1 MIPNSLSL
9 RTEGRGSTVSS
20 VTQHEQHARR
30 LDRITDP
37 SYLDGL
43 ADRSDDELHAMKAEA
58 SEVET
63 EVSYVRRLAQGR
75 IDVVEAHRST
85 AAGGG
90 GLDSLIAQLP
100 EILARDLRAPQA
112 QARLVTNLAP
122 DPKIDFTRG
131 LERLIGDDSLV
142 RLPEMSDEEHAELV
156 EELRALEHDMSTR
169 RKRLHEVID
178 AIDLEIGRRA
188 AATQGT

>member
-1 MIPNSLSL
+1 MILNSLSL
-9 RTEGRGSTVSS
+9 RKAGRGSTVTG

-37 SYLDGL
+37 SYLDAL
-43 ADRSDDELHAMKAEA
+43 AERSDEELHAMKAEA

-75 IDVVEAHRST
+75 IDVVEAHRAT
-85 AAGGG
+85 AREGG

-122 DPKIDFTRG
+122 DPAIDFTRG
-131 LERLIGDDSLV
+131 LERLIGDASLV
-142 RLPEMSDEEHAELV
+142 RLPEMSDEEHAALV
-156 EELRALEHDMSTR
+156 EELRALEQDMSTR

-178 AIDLEIGRRA
+178 TIDLEIGRRA
-188 AATQGT
+188 AAAQGT